1 MKEEKV
7 VIMGFIN
14 FKNKK
19 LPTTKPYIILI
30 LTYLTLSTSL
40 ITTRYDLAVG
50 DIAKVSIKAP
60 KDINDEITT
69 QKNIDQALKHVQD
82 MYSYNPAI
90 KKTAVQNIQ
99 GLFDVVKKINK
110 EVVPSVVG
118 GESTS
123 PERLQEEKLKRL
135 KEQSP
140 IGNLSVENY
149 NIILTMNDNQLE
161 DLNKFLIDTI
171 NKLFDNTIIY
181 ENKPQDV
188 VLAQGVIT
196 TAFNN
201 SSYSKAIKD
210 LGAAIG
216 YTQVKPNYFIDHE
229 KTEQLR
235 QDVIKNVTPVIIKKD
250 QIIVNEGEPVVE
262 AQIELLRN
270 LGLLKEKS
278 LSLGLHFALIVMV
291 VGIIGMQW
299 LYLKQKCNQVY
310 NNYNKLV
317 VVNVLTLLTVIL
329 TRVIGV
335 ISPYII
341 PFACAPMLLSILLD
355 DKISVMISAL
365 NVIFI
370 SFLMKFSVDITLIAI
385 LNAITVPIVI
395 KRVQQRND
403 IIYSS
408 LYISVVNILFST
420 TIGYFLSTNMLEI
433 AKKSLT
439 VGLSAFIS
447 GILAIGILPFLENIF
462 DLVTNI
468 KLLELSNPNHPL
480 MKRLLLEAPGTYHHS
495 VLVAN
500 LSEVAAESIGA
511 NPIFARVSAYYHDV
525 GKLERPYYFKEN
537 QVGIDNPHNNLAPS
551 LSSIIILSHVD
562 DGVKLAKKYGLPSSI
577 VDVVGQHHGDSLVKY
592 FYITMKNNSENPDDV
607 KEEDYRYKGPAPMTK
622 EAAIVMLADS
632 VEAAVRSIQ
641 APTREKIETMVDNI
655 IKGRLEENQLSN
667 SELTFK
673 DMKNIREAFLKVL
686 SGIYH
691 ERIEYP
697 KDKWIE
703 EKKEKNI

>member
-1 MKEEKV
+1 
-7 VIMGFIN
+7 MGFIN

-19 LPTTKPYIILI
+19 LPTTKPYIIFLVIVI

-123 PERLQEEKLKRL
+123 AEKLQEEKLKRL

-161 DLNKFLIDTI
+161 ELNKFLIDTI

-235 QDVIKNVTPVIIKKD
+235 QDVIKNITPVIIKKD
-250 QIIVNEGEPVVE
+250 QIIINEGEPVAE

-385 LNAITVPIVI
+385 LNAIAVPIVI

-408 LYISVVNILFST
+408 LYISIVNILFST

-500 LSEVAAESIGA
+500 LSEMAAESIGA

-641 APTREKIETMVDNI
+641 APTREKIEAMVDNI

-703 EKKEKNI
+703 EKKEKNV

>member
-1 MKEEKV
+1 
-7 VIMGFIN
+7 MGFIN

-19 LPTTKPYIILI
+19 LPTTKPYIIFLVIVI

-99 GLFDVVKKINK
+99 GLFDLVKKINK

-123 PERLQEEKLKRL
+123 AEKLQEEKLKRL

-161 DLNKFLIDTI
+161 ELNKFLIDTI

-235 QDVIKNVTPVIIKKD
+235 QDVIKNITPVIIKKD
-250 QIIVNEGEPVVE
+250 QIIINEGEPVAE

-385 LNAITVPIVI
+385 LNAIAVPIVI

-408 LYISVVNILFST
+408 LYISIVNILFST

-500 LSEVAAESIGA
+500 LSEMAAESIGA

-641 APTREKIETMVDNI
+641 APTREKIEAMVDSI

-703 EKKEKNI
+703 EKKEKNV

>member
-1 MKEEKV
+1 
-7 VIMGFIN
+7 
-14 FKNKK
+14 
-19 LPTTKPYIILI
+19 
-30 LTYLTLSTSL
+30 
-40 ITTRYDLAVG
+40 
-50 DIAKVSIKAP
+50 
-60 KDINDEITT
+60 
-69 QKNIDQALKHVQD
+69 
-82 MYSYNPAI
+82 
-90 KKTAVQNIQ
+90 
-99 GLFDVVKKINK
+99 
-110 EVVPSVVG
+110 
-118 GESTS
+118 
-123 PERLQEEKLKRL
+123 
-135 KEQSP
+135 
-140 IGNLSVENY
+140 
-149 NIILTMNDNQLE
+149 
-161 DLNKFLIDTI
+161 
-171 NKLFDNTIIY
+171 
-181 ENKPQDV
+181 
-188 VLAQGVIT
+188 
-196 TAFNN
+196 
-201 SSYSKAIKD
+201 
-210 LGAAIG
+210 
-216 YTQVKPNYFIDHE
+216 
-229 KTEQLR
+229 
-235 QDVIKNVTPVIIKKD
+235 
-250 QIIVNEGEPVVE
+250 
-262 AQIELLRN
+262 
-270 LGLLKEKS
+270 
-278 LSLGLHFALIVMV
+278 
-291 VGIIGMQW
+291 
-299 LYLKQKCNQVY
+299 
-310 NNYNKLV
+310 
-317 VVNVLTLLTVIL
+317 
-329 TRVIGV
+329 
-335 ISPYII
+335 
-341 PFACAPMLLSILLD
+341 MLLSILLD

>member
-1 MKEEKV
+1 
-7 VIMGFIN
+7 MGFIN

-19 LPTTKPYIILI
+19 LPTTKPYIIFLVIVI

-40 ITTRYDLAVG
+40 ITTRYDLAAG

-90 KKTAVQNIQ
+90 KKTSVQNIQ

-123 PERLQEEKLKRL
+123 PEKLQEEKLKRL

-161 DLNKFLIDTI
+161 ELNKFLIETI

-235 QDVIKNVTPVIIKKD
+235 QDVIKNITPVIIKKD
-250 QIIVNEGEPVVE
+250 QIIVNEGEPVAE

-310 NNYNKLV
+310 NNYSKLV

-329 TRVIGV
+329 TRVIGG

-395 KRVQQRND
+395 KKVQQRND

-408 LYISVVNILFST
+408 LYISLVNILFST

-500 LSEVAAESIGA
+500 LSEMAAESIGA

>member
-1 MKEEKV
+1 
-7 VIMGFIN
+7 MGFIN

-19 LPTTKPYIILI
+19 LPTTKPYIIFLVIVI

-123 PERLQEEKLKRL
+123 AEKLQEEKLKRL

-149 NIILTMNDNQLE
+149 NIILTMNDSQLE
-161 DLNKFLIDTI
+161 ELNKFLIDTI

-235 QDVIKNVTPVIIKKD
+235 QDVIKNITPVIIKKD
-250 QIIVNEGEPVVE
+250 QIIINEGEPVAE

-278 LSLGLHFALIVMV
+278 LSLGLHFAIIVMV
-291 VGIIGMQW
+291 VGIIGLQW

-385 LNAITVPIVI
+385 LNAIAVPIVI

-408 LYISVVNILFST
+408 LYISIVNILFST

-500 LSEVAAESIGA
+500 LSEMAAESIGA

-641 APTREKIETMVDNI
+641 APTREKIEAMVDNI

-703 EKKEKNI
+703 EKKEKNV

>member
-1 MKEEKV
+1 M
-7 VIMGFIN
+7 
-14 FKNKK
+14 
-19 LPTTKPYIILI
+19 
-30 LTYLTLSTSL
+30 